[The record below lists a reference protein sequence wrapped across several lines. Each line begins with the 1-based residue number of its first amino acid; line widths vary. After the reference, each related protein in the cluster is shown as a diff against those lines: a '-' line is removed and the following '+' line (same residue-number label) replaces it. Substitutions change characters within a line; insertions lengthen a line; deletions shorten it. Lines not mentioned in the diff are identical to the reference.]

1 MLTKQDLENFYNKDQ
16 FSQYVGIE
24 LLEASAGK
32 VKARMEIKD
41 HHLNSMGTV
50 HGAALFALADLVFAV
65 ASNSHG
71 NIAMAIN
78 AHISFMQ
85 AAKKGILIATGREIS
100 LNPRLAS
107 YKIDIA
113 NEHGELIATFQ
124 GMVYRKK
131 ETHR

>member
-1 MLTKQDLENFYNKDQ
+1 MVKDGMAGFYNKDL
-16 FSQYVGIE
+16 FSQHIGIE
-24 LLEASAGK
+24 LLASSTGEAR
-32 VKARMEIKD
+32 ARMEIKD

-50 HGAALFALADLVFAV
+50 HGAALFALADAVFAV

-85 AAKKGILIATGREIS
+85 AAREGVLIATGREIS
-100 LNPRLAS
+100 LGPKLAS
-107 YKIDIA
+107 YKIDITA
-113 NEHGELIATFQ
+113 EQGALIATFQ

-131 ETHR
+131 ETHW

>member
-1 MLTKQDLENFYNKDQ
+1 MLTKKEMKNFYAKDQ
-16 FSQYVGIE
+16 FSHHVGIKI
-24 LLEASAGK
+24 LEVSQGGAR
-32 VKARMEIKD
+32 ARMEVKD

-50 HGAALFALADLVFAV
+50 HGAALFALADAVFAV

-78 AHISFMQ
+78 AHISFIQ
-85 AAKKGILIATGREIS
+85 AAEGGILIATGREVS

-107 YKIDIA
+107 YKVDIT
-113 NEHGELIATFQ
+113 NERGGLIATFQ

-131 ETHR
+131 EIHS